1 MKVGYTVCEMEYKE
15 AEKIREILDGA
26 QRVVVLQAD
35 NPDGDSL
42 GSALALE
49 QILGDMGKEPLLYC
63 GVDIPS
69 YLRYLPGWDRVT
81 KDLPQQFDAAIIVDT
96 GADSLFE
103 QLEKSGQKGWVKAKP
118 VIVIDHHST
127 ETNID
132 FANVI
137 LNPAAVATSEV
148 IYELAQ
154 QLEWPLNKTAK
165 EMITTAI
172 MADSLGLVTEA
183 TSARSIHIIA
193 ELVEG
198 GVSLADL
205 EHARRDLMRKSPEIV
220 HYKGEL
226 LQRVEYFNDNQVAV
240 ITIPWK
246 EIEQYSSQ
254 YNPSMLV
261 LEDMRMTTGTHI
273 AIAFKT
279 YNGDRITAKIRA
291 NQGYPIAAKLAEH
304 FGGGGHAYASGFKVQ
319 DGRPFNE
326 VKSECISLAF
336 RLLNQ
341 LEKEQQD
348 ETLQHANA

>member
-1 MKVGYTVCEMEYKE
+1 MCYPKLYTTKMAQYSE
-15 AEKIREILDGA
+15 ASKIKQLIAAA
-26 QRVVVLQAD
+26 QRIVILQAD

-49 QILGDMGKEPLLYC
+49 QILGDMGKEPILYC
-63 GVDIPS
+63 GVDIPA

-81 KDLPQQFDAAIIVDT
+81 KELPNQFDASIIVDT

-103 QLEKSGQKGWVKAKP
+103 QLEKTGQKGWVKAKP
-118 VIVIDHHST
+118 VIVIDHHAT
-127 ETNID
+127 EANID

-137 LNPAAVATSEV
+137 CNHPAVATSEV

-154 QLEWPLNKTAK
+154 QLDWPLNQTAK
-165 EMITTAI
+165 AMLATAI

-198 GVSLADL
+198 GVSLAEL
-205 EHARRDLMRKSPEIV
+205 EHSRRLLMRKSPELV

-226 LQRVEYFNDNQVAV
+226 LQRVEYFNDNQVAI

-261 LEDMRMTTGTHI
+261 LEDMRMTTGTHV

-279 YNGDRITAKIRA
+279 YNNDRITAKIRA
-291 NQGYPIAAKLAEH
+291 NQGYAIADKLAEH
-304 FGGGGHAYASGFKVQ
+304 FGGGGHAYASGFKIQ
-319 DGRPFNE
+319 DGRTFKE
-326 VKSECISLAF
+326 IKAECIDLATN
-336 RLLNQ
+336 LLSK
-341 LEKEQQD
+341 LEK
-348 ETLQHANA
+348 TS